1 MPWLTLL
8 AASAAVVFAT
18 IVPGL
23 AAGLVLRLRG
33 LTLWALAAPFGL
45 SIIAVASVILPF
57 VHVEWSLWAVL
68 VFAVVSIALVAV
80 VRVLLRRFNGPRR
93 QRIERASGWWTVGG
107 LAAAA
112 VAITIQVILSI
123 GAPGAVSQ
131 TFDNVFHLDAIRY
144 ILQTHDASPLWI
156 GTMTSPRGG
165 LPFYPDAW
173 HALGALVVS
182 VTGVSIP
189 VAANAITV
197 VFAALVWP
205 AGAVLLARTLFGSR
219 RAVTIGAAVAACA
232 LPAFPLL
239 MITYG
244 VLFPFFLGLAVLPAA
259 VVAAVQLLRLGQDCA
274 TYPRWVWIV
283 VVVGCLPGL
292 TLAHPGAFMA
302 WLAMVAVAAV
312 VAAAFY
318 FASRPPRRAMIRTW
332 VALAVFAALAGIALW
347 VLRPPDA
354 ARTWPIVMTVGQAFG
369 EALTASMYWAPVSIT
384 AVFLIVGFVYSI
396 RLRTRSA
403 VFAASAF
410 AIAGALYIICAS
422 LPYWRLRDLFVGA
435 WYDNTPRLAAILPM
449 TIVPLAAFGMAK
461 AWDFVVR
468 LLSRRDESP
477 SRTSV
482 PRPAV
487 RGIAAVAGLLVIIG
501 WTQWSMRD
509 AVNGANFTY
518 AATSTAPLLTAEELA
533 LIQRVDKNVPANA
546 IIAGSPW
553 TGTSLVYALADR
565 RVLMPHIFTDTTKDT
580 DLINTHLRDATPG
593 SAVCKAVEREHVR
606 YVLDFGTQEVHGA
619 HHDFGG
625 VSDLQGSPAVRLI
638 DSQGKNARLY
648 QIIGCGEAR

>member
-8 AASAAVVFAT
+8 AASAVVALT
-18 IVPGL
+18 AIVPGL

-45 SIIAVASVILPF
+45 SIVAVASVILPL
-57 VHVEWSLWAVL
+57 VHVAWSLWAVL
-68 VFAVVSIALVAV
+68 VFGAISIALVGV
-80 VRVLLRRFNGPRR
+80 VRMLLRRSTWPRV
-93 QRIERASGWWTVGG
+93 ESKDRASGWWTVGG

-112 VAITIQVILSI
+112 AAITIQVVLSV
-123 GAPGAVSQ
+123 GTPDAVSQ

-144 ILQTHDASPLWI
+144 ILQTDNASPLWI
-156 GTMTSPRGG
+156 GTMTSPSGG

-197 VFAALVWP
+197 VFGALVWP
-205 AGAVLLARTLFGSR
+205 AGAMLLARTLFGYR
-219 RAVTIGAAVAACA
+219 RAITIGAAVASCA

-259 VVAAVQLLRLGQDCA
+259 VVAAVQLLRLGEHDA
-274 TYPRWVWIV
+274 NPWWVWIV

-302 WLAMVAVAAV
+302 WLAMVAVGAV
-312 VAAAFY
+312 VASVFY
-318 FASRPPRRAMIRTW
+318 FASRPPRRAVIGTV
-332 VALAVFAALAGIALW
+332 VALAVFAGLAGMALW

-354 ARTWPIVMTVGQAFG
+354 ARTWPIIMTVGQAFG
-369 EALTASMYWAPVSIT
+369 EALTASMYWAPVSIM
-384 AVFLIVGFVYSI
+384 AVFLITGFVSSI

-403 VFAASAF
+403 VFAGSAF
-410 AIAGALYIICAS
+410 VVAGALYIICAS
-422 LPYWRLRDLFVGA
+422 LPYWTLRDLFVGA
-435 WYDNTPRLAAILPM
+435 WYDNTPRLAAIMPM
-449 TIVPLAAFGMAK
+449 TIVPLAALGMAK
-461 AWDFVVR
+461 AWDLATH
-468 LLSRRDESP
+468 LLARRGGSSP
-477 SRTSV
+477 RTAPSA
-482 PRPAV
+482 AV
-487 RGIAAVAGLLVIIG
+487 RTIAIVAGLLVIVG
-501 WTQWSMRD
+501 WTQWAMRD
-509 AVNGANFTY
+509 AVRGANFTY
-518 AATSTAPLLTAEELA
+518 AATNTAPLLTADELA
-533 LIQRVDKNVPANA
+533 LIDRVDKHVPANA

-580 DLINTHLRDATPG
+580 DLINTRLRDATPG
-593 SAVCKAVEREHVR
+593 SAVCKAVQREHVR

-625 VSDLQGSPAVRLI
+625 VSDLKGSSAVRLI

-648 QIIGCGEAR
+648 QIVACGDGQ